1 MASPHSKAAGRK
13 LKMVT
18 ISGGKGQSPVSF
30 HKGGLH
36 QSLGVPQGQKI
47 PSGKMQSALAGSYG
61 PKAKK
66 QANFARGML
75 AAGRRTANR
84 GKL

>member
-1 MASPHSKAAGRK
+1 MASHQKAAGRRLK
-13 LKMVT
+13 LTT
-18 ISGGKGQSPVSF
+18 ISGGKGQKPVTF

-47 PSGKMQSALAGSYG
+47 PSGKMSSALAGNYG

-66 QANFARGML
+66 QANFAQGML
-75 AAGRRTANR
+75 RAGRNTARNNN
-84 GKL
+84 G

>member
-1 MASPHSKAAGRK
+1 MASSHQKAAGRRLK
-13 LKMVT
+13 LVT
-18 ISGGKGQSPVSF
+18 ISGNKNQSPVTF

-47 PSGKMQSALAGSYG
+47 PPGKMQSALAGNFG

-66 QANFARGML
+66 QANFAQGML
-75 AAGRRTANR
+75 AAGRRTAR
-84 GKL
+84 GK